1 MHAMS
6 KAEELKKNQWEEQSM
21 KTAASVEIKQ

>member
-6 KAEELKKNQWEEQSM
+6 KAEEHKKNEWEEQSM
-21 KTAASVEIKQ
+21 KTAASVEIKL

>member
-6 KAEELKKNQWEEQSM
+6 KAEELRKNEWEEQSM
-21 KTAASVEIKQ
+21 KTAASVDIKL